1 MSRPLRASVPRSP
14 SPARGVRPGR
24 APRASA
30 GGGPTVWVVDDD
42 EDVRASIALLM
53 RSVRLA
59 TRTFAGADEFLA
71 AWRPEEPGC
80 VVLDV
85 RMPGMSG
92 LELQSVLNER
102 RADVPIVF
110 LSGHGDIPMAL
121 RAVRSGALD
130 FLEKPFR
137 DQALIDAVHAALA
150 EDASRRA
157 ARYEREALRSLVG
170 SMSPREAE
178 VAGLVV
184 DGLSSPEIARK
195 LKLSPRTVEMHRARA
210 MRRLGVENVAEL
222 ARLILAARA
231 LGGPPA
237 APASAARARRAPKR
251 AARG

>member
-1 MSRPLRASVPRSP
+1 MTS
-14 SPARGVRPGR
+14 GGR
-24 APRASA
+24 
-30 GGGPTVWVVDDD
+30 GGPAVHVVDDD
-42 EDVRASIALLM
+42 PDIRSSIALLM
-53 RSVRLA
+53 KSVRLRA
-59 TRTFAGADEFLA
+59 LTHAGADEFLA
-71 AWRPEEPGC
+71 AWRPDEPGC
-80 VVLDV
+80 LVLDV

-92 LELQSVLNER
+92 LELQALLKER
-102 RADVPIVF
+102 GAEVPIVF

-121 RAVRSGALD
+121 RAVRAGALD

-157 ARYEREALRSLVG
+157 ARRDRDALRSLVA

-178 VAGLVV
+178 VAGFVA

-222 ARLILAARA
+222 TRLILAARA
-231 LGGPPA
+231 LASSTA
-237 APASAARARRAPKR
+237 APSRPPRRPS
-251 AARG
+251 RGGRG

>member
-1 MSRPLRASVPRSP
+1 M
-14 SPARGVRPGR
+14 ARKKEE
-24 APRASA
+24 
-30 GGGPTVWVVDDD
+30 GPVVHVVDDD
-42 EDVRASIALLM
+42 ADIRASIALLM
-53 RSVRLA
+53 KSVRLVA
-59 TRTFAGADEFLA
+59 RTWAGADEFLA
-71 AWRPEEPGC
+71 AWHPEEPGC
-80 VVLDV
+80 LVLDV

-92 LELQSVLNER
+92 LELQAVLRER
-102 RADVPIVF
+102 GATIPIVF

-121 RAVRSGALD
+121 RAVKSGALD

-157 ARYEREALRSLVG
+157 ARSEREALRALVG
-170 SMSPREAE
+170 SMSPREAQ
-178 VAGLVV
+178 VADLVV
-184 DGLSSPEIARK
+184 DGLSSPEIARE

-222 ARLILAARA
+222 AKVILAARA

-237 APASAARARRAPKR
+237 RPASAVRAKRAPKR